1 MGPLDQ
7 SKVWRTRDI
16 TGSHRFLQRLWRVFV
31 DEQTSQLRVT
41 DDEPSDTM
49 LRLLNR
55 TIKRVTGAMETLAFN
70 VAIAAL
76 IELNNELVGRERI
89 ERAIAEPMV
98 LLLAPLAPHMAEE
111 LWRLL
116 GHRRSLAYES
126 WPAYDADLLIEATI
140 ELPVQVNGKL
150 RSRIVVPADADD
162 EQVQQIG
169 LADEKVK
176 TAIQGLTVR
185 KMIVIKGRMLN
196 IVAT

>member
-1 MGPLDQ
+1 
-7 SKVWRTRDI
+7 
-16 TGSHRFLQRLWRVFV
+16 
-31 DEQTSQLRVT
+31 VT